1 MESLTEGWEREFRW
15 WVRWLAVAGG
25 AMVAFGVFSVGVV
38 LFLPLMRDDPA
49 PKEEVVQA
57 EVSSSFPAVARRYLD
72 IYQEAGK
79 KYGVP
84 WEVLAA
90 IHKVETDFGRNTRES
105 TAGAEG
111 PMQFMDKTW
120 VGWKYP
126 GGTAKGD
133 LPDSVDLT
141 DPKVIQQ
148 YGGYGTDGDGDG
160 IADPMNPVDAIHSA
174 ARYLAAN
181 KKPGVDWFAPNG
193 PIYQYNH
200 SMGYVQRVKQYAE
213 QFATLPANALPSG
226 WVFPVDGGKITSPY
240 GMRKHPITGRWR
252 MHEGVDIGK
261 SLGAPIRAVADG
273 VVTESR
279 PAGGYGWIIVIDHG
293 GYETAYAHMYER
305 DVLVKAGDRVTKGQV
320 IARIGNNGTSTGP
333 HLHLEVRKN
342 GVPVD
347 PMPFL
352 KR

>member
-1 MESLTEGWEREFRW
+1 
-15 WVRWLAVAGG
+15 
-25 AMVAFGVFSVGVV
+25 
-38 LFLPLMRDDPA
+38 
-49 PKEEVVQA
+49 
-57 EVSSSFPAVARRYLD
+57 
-72 IYQEAGK
+72 
-79 KYGVP
+79 
-84 WEVLAA
+84 
-90 IHKVETDFGRNTRES
+90 
-105 TAGAEG
+105 
-111 PMQFMDKTW
+111 MDKAG
-120 VGWKYP
+120 VGWKSP